1 MPSYDWNTISMIII
15 PLPSNST
22 PKYPPHSQLC
32 LTHLSLIVY
41 FQLIRLHPL
50 EAPLMPF
57 FFLFLTNTKWISLA
71 VLQNKRRIW
80 PLPSSFIGTDL
91 VQDTIISHLYLTIN
105 TTLIVLTSLVST
117 VNFPLLLTHFF
128 FNTTKKK
135 SDAIILISF
144 SLKYFIF
151 FFSKS
156 HNYSNSSLHFYSSH
170 FLFVLLS

>member
-32 LTHLSLIVY
+32 LTHLLLIVY
-41 FQLIRLHPL
+41 FQLIGLHPL

-117 VNFPLLLTHFF
+117 VNFSLLLTHFF

-144 SLKYFIF
+144 SLKCFIF
-151 FFSKS
+151 FLLKIPQ
-156 HNYSNSSLHFYSSH
+156 
-170 FLFVLLS
+170 LF